1 MAKKTSLDD
10 LAIQLDKLTEAELLS
25 ARSIIDALL
34 EVKAFP
40 SSSPSAG
47 HIEVKMISD
56 KKRGKTYGPYRYL
69 RYWLS
74 GKLLSR
80 YLGKVESDFQRMLQ
94 FS

>member
-1 MAKKTSLDD
+1 MPKKTPLD
-10 LAIQLDKLTEAELLS
+10 AIALQLDKLTEAELLEVK
-25 ARSIIDALL
+25 SIVDALL

-40 SSSPSAG
+40 SSERSTG

-80 YLGKVESDFQRMLQ
+80 YLGKVEENSDAKK
-94 FS
+94 